1 MDGQL
6 YQVGEENVGVDK
18 EAEPE
23 APGLDYLPHRL
34 YNTKYGSK
42 QLVPMDAILAK
53 GIVPMSQG
61 QGLKIKALAD
71 SGSSASIISL
81 ELAIKLGLERE
92 DPGDTKL
99 EDASGSRMDV
109 SAVATVA
116 VREMA
121 GIPSCFQVL
130 VSKDIGKDDMVIGI
144 DELKTLHI
152 LHQDFPRTLPEFRR
166 AYRGNHVCLHMPVVK
181 DEDQEC
187 EKERA
192 SSVLLYLEDRYDKED
207 NRIKDLEKFPR

>member
-1 MDGQL
+1 MTFFTDEEEYYDALDVESNIHHGGLDQDEQYWSSEDEYVHEDTHPEVPGRDSLL
-6 YQVGEENVGVDK
+6 YQVGEENAGVEE

-23 APGLDYLPHRL
+23 APGRDCLPLRL

-166 AYRGNHVCLHMPVVK
+166 A
-181 DEDQEC
+181 
-187 EKERA
+187 
-192 SSVLLYLEDRYDKED
+192 
-207 NRIKDLEKFPR
+207 